1 MVKKITIKDV
11 AKEAGVSVTIV
22 SRVLNN
28 YGSFSEE
35 SKSEVLK
42 AVEKL
47 DYKPDVIAR
56 SLRTK
61 KSKAIGVIISD
72 IVTFFFTTIV
82 RGIED
87 VANQCGYSVILC
99 NSDEDLIKEREYLS
113 ALYERGVDGLII
125 SPSPGN
131 DSYLKKLTRGGT
143 PIVLVDRKIKGLRVP
158 MVMADNES
166 GAYEAVSYLISL
178 GHRRIGII
186 AGLKGTSTSEDRLAG
201 YERALKEHHLSQNPE
216 LIIAGDYRREKAK
229 EAAEEFL
236 RMKNPPTA
244 LFVSNEPMASGVLLA
259 LRENKVKIPEEMS
272 IIGFDDPV
280 WAPLTN
286 PALTTVSQ
294 PSYSIGTLACQS
306 LLKEIKGIGRS
317 KILPEDILLK
327 PKLIVRESC
336 EKRMPQKFDVERALL
351 KDDK

>member
-1 MVKKITIKDV
+1 MAKRITIKDV

-22 SRVLNN
+22 SRVLSN

-35 SKSEVLK
+35 SKSTVLK

-47 DYKPDVIAR
+47 DYKPDAIAQ

-61 KSKAIGVIISD
+61 KSKAIGVIVSD
-72 IVTFFFTTIV
+72 IVTFFFTTLV

-87 VANQCGYSVILC
+87 VANQSNYSVILC

-113 ALYERGVDGLII
+113 ALCERGVDGLVI

-143 PIVLVDRKIKGLRVP
+143 PIVLVDRRIKDLRVP
-158 MVMADNES
+158 MVIVDNES

-178 GHRRIGII
+178 GHRHIGII
-186 AGLKGTSTSEDRLAG
+186 TGLKGTTTSEERLAG
-201 YERALKEHHLSQNPE
+201 YKKALNEHHLPQDPE
-216 LIIAGDYRREKAK
+216 LIKAGDYRREKAK

-244 LFVSNEPMASGVLLA
+244 LFVSNEPMTNGVLLA

-272 IIGFDDPV
+272 IIGFDDPI

-286 PALTTVSQ
+286 PALTTVNQ
-294 PSYSIGTLACQS
+294 PSYSMGTLACQT
-306 LLKEIKGIGRS
+306 LLKEIKGTGRS
-317 KILPEDILLK
+317 KAPLEDIMLK
-327 PKLIVRESC
+327 PKLIIRGSC
-336 EKRMPQKFDVERALL
+336 GERIAERFEVSLSEK
-351 KDDK
+351 

>member
-1 MVKKITIKDV
+1 MAKKITIKDV

-35 SKSEVLK
+35 SKSNVLK

-61 KSKAIGVIISD
+61 KSKAIGVIVSD
-72 IVTFFFTTIV
+72 IVTFFFTTLV

-87 VANQCGYSVILC
+87 VANQGNYSVILC

-158 MVMADNES
+158 MIMVDDES

-186 AGLKGTSTSEDRLAG
+186 TGLKGTSTSGDRLAG
-201 YERALKEHHLSQNPE
+201 YEKALKEHHLSQNPE
-216 LIIAGDYRREKAK
+216 LVKAGDYRREKAK

-294 PSYSIGTLACQS
+294 PSYSMGTLACQT
-306 LLKEIKGIGRS
+306 LLKEIKGTGRS
-317 KILPEDILLK
+317 KTPPEDIMLK
-327 PKLIVRESC
+327 PKLIIRESC
-336 EKRMPQKFDVERALL
+336 RDNAFRRR
-351 KDDK
+351 

>member
-1 MVKKITIKDV
+1 MAKRITIKDV
-11 AKEAGVSVTIV
+11 AKEARVSVTIV
-22 SRVLNN
+22 SRVLSN

-47 DYKPDVIAR
+47 NYKPDVIAR

-61 KSKAIGVIISD
+61 KSKAIGVIVSD
-72 IVTFFFTTIV
+72 IVTFFFTTLV

-87 VANQCGYSVILC
+87 VANQGNYSVILC
-99 NSDEDLIKEREYLS
+99 NSDEDPIKEREYLS
-113 ALYERGVDGLII
+113 ALYERGIDGLII

-131 DSYLKKLTRGGT
+131 DSYLKKLARGGT
-143 PIVLVDRKIKGLRVP
+143 PLVLVDRKIKGLRVP
-158 MVMADNES
+158 MVMVDNES
-166 GAYEAVSYLISL
+166 GAYEAISYLISL
-178 GHRRIGII
+178 GHQRIGII
-186 AGLKGTSTSEDRLAG
+186 TGLKGTSTSEERLAG
-201 YERALKEHHLSQNPE
+201 YERALKEHHLSQDPE
-216 LIIAGDYRREKAK
+216 LIKAGDYRREKAK

-294 PSYSIGTLACQS
+294 PSYSMGTLACQT

-317 KILPEDILLK
+317 KAPLEDIMLK
-327 PKLIVRESC
+327 PKLIIRESC
-336 EKRMPQKFDVERALL
+336 GKKVAEMVLSE
-351 KDDK
+351 DDN

>member
-1 MVKKITIKDV
+1 MAKRITIKDV
-11 AKEAGVSVTIV
+11 AKEAGVSITIV
-22 SRVLNN
+22 SRVLSN

-35 SKSEVLK
+35 SKSNVLK

-47 DYKPDVIAR
+47 NYKPDIVAQ

-61 KSKAIGVIISD
+61 KSKVIGVIVSD
-72 IVTFFFTTIV
+72 IVTFFFTTLV
-82 RGIED
+82 RGVED
-87 VANQCGYSVILC
+87 LANQSNYSVILC

-131 DSYLKKLTRGGT
+131 DSYLKKLARGGT
-143 PIVLVDRKIKGLRVP
+143 HIVLVDRKINGLRVP
-158 MVMADNES
+158 TVTVDNET

-186 AGLKGTSTSEDRLAG
+186 IGLKGTSTSEERLAG

-216 LIIAGDYRREKAK
+216 LIKAGDYRRERAK
-229 EAAEEFL
+229 EATEEFL
-236 RMKNPPTA
+236 KMKNPPTA
-244 LFVSNEPMASGVLLA
+244 LFVSNEPMTNGSLLA

-286 PALTTVSQ
+286 PALTAVSQ
-294 PSYSIGTLACQS
+294 PSYSIGTLACQT
-306 LLKEIKGIGRS
+306 LLKEIKGVARNETP
-317 KILPEDILLK
+317 LEDIMLK
-327 PKLIVRESC
+327 PKLIIRESC
-336 EKRMPQKFDVERALL
+336 QKRMSEKI
-351 KDDK
+351 